1 MTVRYAL
8 DVTRLFIGALRRTPR
23 GIDRV
28 EFEYAKH
35 FFAPGRDDCVGI
47 VGTPWGTRVFD
58 ADRVRRG
65 LVLLADMWRETID
78 IEADRTW
85 LQLRDILQ
93 RAQSG
98 SPPPPAR
105 PPLLDRIFGS
115 GPIKLVQ
122 LGAVT
127 QSYGQSALRQLPQG
141 AVYLN
146 VGQSG
151 LAVPMF
157 QRWLTKRP
165 DIKPIFMLHDVIPVT
180 SPEFVSVREA
190 KMHAIMVEQ
199 TARHAHGLIV
209 TTAAAREPIVA
220 ELARCGKGEMPILT
234 LPLPIPSVFSSH
246 VPDAEEQELLA
257 KPYFVVCGA
266 IEPRKNH
273 ALLLNIWKEFVA
285 EFGTRA
291 PRLVIVGS
299 PGWGSGSVIHSLRQ
313 NLSLLQSATI
323 VAGLSSPAMMRLISG
338 ARALLMPSFAEGFG
352 LPIVEAQAL
361 GTPVVASD
369 IGPHREIGG
378 DTATF
383 LNPNDGPGWKAA
395 ILRLASEDATQIERR
410 PKPAPWSWDDYFL
423 ALSAFLDRSQA
434 N

>member
-8 DVTRLFIGALRRTPR
+8 DITRLFIGALRRTPR

-35 FFAPGRDDCVGI
+35 LFAPGRDDCAGVLA
-47 VGTPWGTRVFD
+47 TPWGTRIFE
-58 ADRVRRG
+58 AERVRRG

-78 IEADRTW
+78 IEADKTW
-85 LQLRDILQ
+85 LQLQDILH
-93 RAQSG
+93 RAQGG
-98 SPPPPAR
+98 SPAPPAP
-105 PPLLDRIFGS
+105 PPLLDRVFGS

-122 LGAVT
+122 LGAVA
-127 QSYGQSALRQLPQG
+127 QSFGRSAAKQLPPG
-141 AVYLN
+141 VVYLN

-151 LAVPMF
+151 LAVPLF
-157 QRWLTKRP
+157 QSWLTKRP
-165 DIKPIFMLHDVIPVT
+165 DIKAIFMLHDVIPIT

-209 TTAAAREPIVA
+209 TTAAAREPIVR
-220 ELARCGKGEMPILT
+220 ELARCGKGNMPILT
-234 LPLPIPSVFSSH
+234 LPLPIPSVFSTY
-246 VPDAEEQELLA
+246 VGAAEERDLLS
-257 KPYFVVCGA
+257 KPYFVICGA

-291 PRLVIVGS
+291 PRLVIIGS
-299 PGWGSGSVIHSLRQ
+299 PGWGSQSVIHSLRQ
-313 NLSLLQSATI
+313 SPALLQSATI

-395 ILRLASEDATQIERR
+395 ILRLANEDGAHIERR
-410 PKPAPWSWDDYFL
+410 TKPAPWSWDDYFQ
-423 ALSAFLDRSQA
+423 ALSRFLDAQS
-434 N
+434 

>member
-1 MTVRYAL
+1 MTIRYAL

-35 FFAPGRDDCVGI
+35 FFAPGRDDCVG
-47 VGTPWGTRVFD
+47 VLAAPWGTRIFD
-58 ADRVRRG
+58 AERVRRG

-78 IEADRTW
+78 IEADTAW
-85 LQLRDILQ
+85 LQLLDILH
-93 RAQSG
+93 RAQGG
-98 SPPPPAR
+98 SPPAPAP

-122 LGAVT
+122 LGVVA
-127 QSYGQSALRQLPQG
+127 QSYGESAAKQLPQG
-141 AVYLN
+141 VVYLN

-151 LAVPMF
+151 LAVPLF

-165 DIKPIFMLHDVIPVT
+165 DLKSIFMLHDVIPIT

-190 KMHAIMVEQ
+190 KMHAVMVDQ

-220 ELARCGKGEMPILT
+220 ELARCGKGDMPILT
-234 LPLPIPSVFSSH
+234 LPLPIPSVFSTY
-246 VPDAEEQELLA
+246 VTAAEERELLS
-257 KPYFVVCGA
+257 KPYFVICGA

-285 EFGTRA
+285 EFGPLA

-299 PGWGSGSVIHSLRQ
+299 PGWGSQSVIHSLRQ
-313 NLSLLQSATI
+313 NASLRQSVTL

-352 LPIVEAQAL
+352 LPIVEAQTL
-361 GTPVVASD
+361 GAPVVASD

-378 DTATF
+378 DTAIF

-395 ILRLASEDATQIERR
+395 ILRLANEDAAHIERH

-423 ALSAFLDRSQA
+423 ALSRFLDASV
-434 N
+434 